1 MVDIQI
7 KPHLDITKESVQQ
20 QLLSKIAAGRYF
32 AVLLSPP
39 CSTFTRVTW
48 ANRRGPRPV
57 RSFVKLRGFTRL
69 SWPERKRAN
78 WGNIL
83 TDFSFEAFEKQMV
96 HADAMALYENP
107 EDLGA
112 IRAGENRGIR
122 PGSMWQFEKFSE
134 LLRLD
139 NVDTAAFY
147 QADFGTDYLKPT
159 RLLLGG
165 FSVLPEQLVAGQ
177 PCFDDQGFYVGP
189 LAKRSAKRQLVGN
202 VGSHFATKGSEQW
215 PSKMCKWIATAILE
229 KFSALQAT
237 AVLADDGDLGTTSD
251 RQEQYKVLQPDGRK
265 LAGGVGE
272 PRKCQ
277 PPGKDRLFHDGAGL
291 LSMGRWDVENRIWS
305 MGAFWKQLR
314 QGTIALIE
322 AHLGDPRELD
332 RARFEMAVK
341 GEEGCNIV
349 RDEKL
354 KNEIRRYWISLLR
367 QHGSAQADLE
377 HVAEGQPFYLRLMKE
392 LLAFGEDADR
402 NFLLQGETGFPV
414 GVLNPLPRTP
424 HAYEEQ
430 TSWRLEDEPFMQE
443 EVWRSN
449 YQSVEDHVQFIREH
463 FEEECNEGL
472 MEKLTIEQ
480 AKERYGDR
488 IAISSLAVLV
498 EENHQGK
505 KRVIHDATHGTK
517 VNNRIRCRD
526 KTRSPSAREKQYLL
540 AYFQRNRSSVF
551 SLVGDI
557 SKAHRRFLHAPEERG
572 LLACRILESDPFIY
586 INRVGT
592 FGLACASYWWGRI
605 AGAGIRLTHELLGP
619 AMPVELLLFADDLE
633 ALGASAGGRR
643 GITLA
648 FLYMSV
654 LGFPFKWAKQRGG
667 LRVEWIGLFTDYT
680 VYKLGL
686 SPKRAR
692 WMRDWALELAQS
704 GVTTSRNFEQG
715 LGRLGFAS
723 LALTWERPFLG
734 PMYNWSAAVRNK
746 TGALRLPAMLRTIL
760 KFLAKRFESGGDL
773 QSPPPL
779 ERPKNNGLTFYT
791 DAKATESGAWIGGF
805 KQDSEGKVVSWFSE
819 EISPEWA
826 PWLHLKRDPK
836 RIIAA
841 LELLASLVAVKLWM
855 PTTEGT
861 TDAVCWIK
869 GKTDN
874 QSNTYAI
881 SRWMST
887 KFPLTVF
894 IMELSESLRCGHC
907 CLTLDWIP
915 REANQMADDLTNE
928 KFDSFNQ
935 EDRVRWDPKLQSWHV
950 LDEFMLH
957 ANSFHAEMSKRKD
970 EPHAPQP
977 KRKKRKT
984 SALEP
989 W

>member
-107 EDLGA
+107 EDSGA

-122 PGSMWQFEKFSE
+122 PRSMWQFEKFSE

-332 RARFEMAVK
+332 RACFEMAVK

-377 HVAEGQPFYLRLMKE
+377 HVAEGQPFYLGLMKE
-392 LLAFGEDADR
+392 PLAFGEDADR

-540 AYFQRNRSSVF
+540 AYF
-551 SLVGDI
+551 
-557 SKAHRRFLHAPEERG
+557 
-572 LLACRILESDPFIY
+572 
-586 INRVGT
+586 
-592 FGLACASYWWGRI
+592 
-605 AGAGIRLTHELLGP
+605 
-619 AMPVELLLFADDLE
+619 
-633 ALGASAGGRR
+633 
-643 GITLA
+643 
-648 FLYMSV
+648 
-654 LGFPFKWAKQRGG
+654 
-667 LRVEWIGLFTDYT
+667 
-680 VYKLGL
+680 
-686 SPKRAR
+686 
-692 WMRDWALELAQS
+692 
-704 GVTTSRNFEQG
+704 
-715 LGRLGFAS
+715 
-723 LALTWERPFLG
+723 
-734 PMYNWSAAVRNK
+734 
-746 TGALRLPAMLRTIL
+746 
-760 KFLAKRFESGGDL
+760 
-773 QSPPPL
+773 
-779 ERPKNNGLTFYT
+779 
-791 DAKATESGAWIGGF
+791 
-805 KQDSEGKVVSWFSE
+805 
-819 EISPEWA
+819 
-826 PWLHLKRDPK
+826 
-836 RIIAA
+836 
-841 LELLASLVAVKLWM
+841 
-855 PTTEGT
+855 
-861 TDAVCWIK
+861 
-869 GKTDN
+869 
-874 QSNTYAI
+874 
-881 SRWMST
+881 
-887 KFPLTVF
+887 
-894 IMELSESLRCGHC
+894 
-907 CLTLDWIP
+907 
-915 REANQMADDLTNE
+915 
-928 KFDSFNQ
+928 
-935 EDRVRWDPKLQSWHV
+935 
-950 LDEFMLH
+950 
-957 ANSFHAEMSKRKD
+957 
-970 EPHAPQP
+970 
-977 KRKKRKT
+977 
-984 SALEP
+984 
-989 W
+989 

>member
-1 MVDIQI
+1 MGKAERWFACGVD
-7 KPHLDITKESVQQ
+7 
-20 QLLSKIAAGRYF
+20 
-32 AVLLSPP
+32 
-39 CSTFTRVTW
+39 
-48 ANRRGPRPV
+48 RP
-57 RSFVKLRGFTRL
+57 
-69 SWPERKRAN
+69 
-78 WGNIL
+78 
-83 TDFSFEAFEKQMV
+83 
-96 HADAMALYENP
+96 
-107 EDLGA
+107 
-112 IRAGENRGIR
+112 
-122 PGSMWQFEKFSE
+122 
-134 LLRLD
+134 
-139 NVDTAAFY
+139 
-147 QADFGTDYLKPT
+147 
-159 RLLLGG
+159 
-165 FSVLPEQLVAGQ
+165 
-177 PCFDDQGFYVGP
+177 
-189 LAKRSAKRQLVGN
+189 
-202 VGSHFATKGSEQW
+202 
-215 PSKMCKWIATAILE
+215 
-229 KFSALQAT
+229 
-237 AVLADDGDLGTTSD
+237 
-251 RQEQYKVLQPDGRK
+251 
-265 LAGGVGE
+265 
-272 PRKCQ
+272 
-277 PPGKDRLFHDGAGL
+277 
-291 LSMGRWDVENRIWS
+291 
-305 MGAFWKQLR
+305 
-314 QGTIALIE
+314 
-322 AHLGDPRELD
+322 
-332 RARFEMAVK
+332 
-341 GEEGCNIV
+341 
-349 RDEKL
+349 
-354 KNEIRRYWISLLR
+354 
-367 QHGSAQADLE
+367 
-377 HVAEGQPFYLRLMKE
+377 
-392 LLAFGEDADR
+392 
-402 NFLLQGETGFPV
+402 
-414 GVLNPLPRTP
+414 
-424 HAYEEQ
+424 
-430 TSWRLEDEPFMQE
+430 
-443 EVWRSN
+443 
-449 YQSVEDHVQFIREH
+449 
-463 FEEECNEGL
+463 
-472 MEKLTIEQ
+472 
-480 AKERYGDR
+480 
-488 IAISSLAVLV
+488 
-498 EENHQGK
+498 
-505 KRVIHDATHGTK
+505 
-517 VNNRIRCRD
+517 
-526 KTRSPSAREKQYLL
+526 
-540 AYFQRNRSSVF
+540 
-551 SLVGDI
+551 
-557 SKAHRRFLHAPEERG
+557 
-572 LLACRILESDPFIY
+572 
-586 INRVGT
+586 
-592 FGLACASYWWGRI
+592 
-605 AGAGIRLTHELLGP
+605 
-619 AMPVELLLFADDLE
+619 
-633 ALGASAGGRR
+633 
-643 GITLA
+643 
-648 FLYMSV
+648 
-654 LGFPFKWAKQRGG
+654 
-667 LRVEWIGLFTDYT
+667 FTDYT